1 MDGQGRPRLEQAVE
15 SNAGAIAKM
24 RGSDAGQDARVSR
37 SAWMRGSDLN
47 PTYGYRDVARV
58 GWVEARSADT
68 QQRML
73 R

>member
-1 MDGQGRPRLEQAVE
+1 MDGRGRPRLEQAVE
-15 SNAGAIAKM
+15 SNAGAIAE
-24 RGSDAGQDARVSR
+24 
-37 SAWMRGSDLN
+37 MRGSDLN
-47 PTYGYRDVARV
+47 PPCKDKTARSVTPNVWASHV